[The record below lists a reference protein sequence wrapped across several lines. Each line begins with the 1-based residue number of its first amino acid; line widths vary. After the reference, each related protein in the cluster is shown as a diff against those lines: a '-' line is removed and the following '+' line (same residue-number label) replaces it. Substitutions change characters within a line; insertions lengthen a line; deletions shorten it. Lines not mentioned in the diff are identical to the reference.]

1 MKVVNFGDLEEE
13 YTQYDKSQI
22 VILPVSFDKTST
34 WLKGSERGPRAIIDA
49 SRNLELYDIDTGTE
63 VYRNGIYTAGEIRP
77 ESSDVLNREVHSAVL
92 NYIQD
97 RKFTVLL
104 GGEHSVSYGAIK
116 AHLEQ
121 NRNLS
126 VLQLDAHTD
135 MRDIYEGNIYS
146 HACTMAR
153 VRELTRNITSV
164 GIRSMDSS
172 ELKNL
177 DMRRMFFAK
186 DLHDNSRWFRR
197 VIRQL
202 EQKIYL
208 SIDLDVFDPS
218 LMPST
223 GTPEPG
229 GLLWYQTLDFLK
241 EVAKR
246 RSIVGFDV
254 VELCPGSSRAPD
266 FLAAK
271 LVYTLLS
278 FIFSNKPFHTCNV
291 MDSV

>member
-13 YTQYDKSQI
+13 YTQYSKSQI

-63 VYRNGIYTAGEIRP
+63 VYRNGIYTAKEIRP
-77 ESSDVLNREVHSAVL
+77 ESSEVLNREVHAAVR
-92 NYIQD
+92 NYIQEG
-97 RKFTVLL
+97 KFAVLL

-116 AHLEQ
+116 AHIEEYG
-121 NRNLS
+121 NLS
-126 VLQLDAHTD
+126 VLQMDAHTD

-146 HACTMAR
+146 HACIMAR
-153 VRELTRNITSV
+153 VRELTPNITSV
-164 GIRSMDSS
+164 GVRSMDSS

-177 DMRRMFFAK
+177 DIGRVFFAK
-186 DLHDNSRWFRR
+186 DLHGNSRWFRR

-202 EQKIYL
+202 EQKVYL

-229 GLLWYQTLDFLK
+229 GFSWYQTLDFLK

-246 RSIVGFDV
+246 RCIVGFDV
-254 VELCPGSSRAPD
+254 VELCPGSGRAPD

-271 LVYTLLS
+271 LVYALLS
-278 FIFSNKPFHTCNV
+278 FIFSNRTFHT
-291 MDSV
+291 